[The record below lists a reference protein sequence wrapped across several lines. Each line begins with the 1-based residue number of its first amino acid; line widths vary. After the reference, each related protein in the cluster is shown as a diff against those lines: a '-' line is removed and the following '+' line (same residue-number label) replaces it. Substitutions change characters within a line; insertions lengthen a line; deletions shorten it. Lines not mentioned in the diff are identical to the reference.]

1 MRFEI
6 KQIVNFEAGE
16 LANTALNV
24 VDDYLSEYEP
34 NYGELDDEQRNALL
48 KAIFSRAIKILEEE
62 D

>member
-1 MRFEI
+1 MEFEI

-34 NYGELDDEQRNALL
+34 NYGELDDEQRNLLL
-48 KAIFSRAIKILEEE
+48 KAIFSRAFEILEKE